1 MVVPGFAVTIA
12 VCSLLVAVWS
22 FVLSAR
28 NREPRNS
35 LLIGLAV
42 IELLLI
48 AQLIIGVVLLIGGE
62 RPGSLATYLAY
73 LIGCLVVLP
82 FGAMWALAERSR
94 SSTAVLGIACLAIPV
109 MVLRLNEVWSGASA

>member
-1 MVVPGFAVTIA
+1 MVVPGFAMTIA
-12 VCSLLVAVWS
+12 VCSLFVAVWS

-28 NREPRNS
+28 NHEPRNS

-73 LIGCLVVLP
+73 LIGCLVILP
-82 FGAMWALAERSR
+82 VGTMWALAERSR